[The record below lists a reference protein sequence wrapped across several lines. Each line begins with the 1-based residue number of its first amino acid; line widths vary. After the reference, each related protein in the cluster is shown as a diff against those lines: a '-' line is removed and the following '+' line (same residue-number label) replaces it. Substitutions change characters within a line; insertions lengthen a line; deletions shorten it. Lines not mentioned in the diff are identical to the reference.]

1 MKTAL
6 LQMVQNLAPQSGAA
20 KITLV
25 VFTIA
30 VAIVA
35 GLATVIFLNGFRQR
49 AGARSITKRA
59 CVALPLLIV
68 CLLMIMTSC
77 SSNSAADR
85 GIHAADKNQSAVGTL
100 NGSDYAEGAFE
111 GDIDD
116 AELQAWLNK
125 HFQRE
130 VTLQELRASY
140 AGKTHPSQ
148 EQNRIV
154 AARQA
159 MQKYL
164 DVNSKGLDGPVLF
177 PMNELL
183 AAYYGDDWSN
193 KSAEER
199 LKAINKALLEWSQD
213 CIGHPELMDELLQL
227 YQDFPIIIERN
238 QSWLP
243 QFIKKFNDSYLRTE
257 EPIGNASWFEPQKT
271 ANDPLLLTEDYVINA
286 AKAIRLFFENFEL
299 IEDPIQS
306 WQTYKNWYLPHND
319 NADLN
324 RTEPN
329 PQQIKIPSIILVDK
343 YQEPGEGITVG
354 ICMFDQRLE
363 EYKTI
368 EKPAPAAPESPA
380 TPQEPGTPST
390 PDNPTP
396 PTPTPPT
403 PDNPTPPTPEKPN
416 PPTTNPG
423 KDKTE
428 DPINSGNSKPNGIV
442 NKPGSGQGEVQET
455 KPPQDLV
462 PEENSPQNPA
472 NTPNTS
478 VGSDERQQAPTG
490 TTSATDNKGTSSG
503 HGGSDSNIVDGN
515 GGKTHG
521 TTPDK
526 KPTEIKNDT
535 TVTVTKP
542 SNSGS
547 GGSGGTSST
556 TTTTN
561 TSSDRD
567 NPSSDKVS
575 RPE

>member
-68 CLLMIMTSC
+68 CLLMVMTSC

-85 GIHAADKNQSAVGTL
+85 GTHATDKNQSAVGTL

-111 GDIDD
+111 GDIND

-130 VTLQELRASY
+130 VTLQEIRAGY

-177 PMNELL
+177 PMNDLL
-183 AAYYGDDWSN
+183 AAYYGGDWSN

-199 LKAINKALLEWSQD
+199 LEIIDAALRDWSWD
-213 CIGHPELMDELLQL
+213 YLVHPELMGELLQL

-243 QFIKKFNDSYLRTE
+243 QFIKKFNDSYLHTE

-368 EKPAPAAPESPA
+368 EKPAPAAPESPT
-380 TPQEPGTPST
+380 TPQEPETPST

-403 PDNPTPPTPEKPN
+403 PDNPTPPTPPTPE
-416 PPTTNPG
+416 PPKPG
-423 KDKTE
+423 KNPANR
-428 DPINSGNSKPNGIV
+428 PIDDYVSGSLQPSDGT
-442 NKPGSGQGEVQET
+442 GDYQET
-455 KPPQDLV
+455 KPKPADTAK
-462 PEENSPQNPA
+462 PGTAGDTSTWEDNFAGNSDRQE
-472 NTPNTS
+472 
-478 VGSDERQQAPTG
+478 VGTG
-490 TTSATDNKGTSSG
+490 TIKIDDKKNESSSG
-503 HGGSDSNIVDGN
+503 HGGKDYSVTDSS
-515 GGKTHG
+515 GGKT
-521 TTPDK
+521 
-526 KPTEIKNDT
+526 
-535 TVTVTKP
+535 
-542 SNSGS
+542 
-547 GGSGGTSST
+547 SGGTPPDKTPDAIHTGSQSVKTETTTDSSGN
-556 TTTTN
+556 TTTN
-561 TSSDRD
+561 TTTSDLSTEHAGAGIATPD
-567 NPSSDKVS
+567 
-575 RPE
+575 